1 MTGSA
6 SACAPV
12 LEGAMDSTVTA
23 GEPIPPDARLAR
35 LLGIMARLRSDGG
48 CPWDREQT
56 LDTLKP
62 FLVEESY
69 ELIDA
74 IETGSVES
82 HREELGDLLLQIV
95 FQAQIRRE
103 QGEFA
108 FADVIDTLADKLVR
122 RHPHVFG
129 STEVAGSADVVRN
142 WDAIKAKEK
151 GDQPDRSAL
160 DGIPRH
166 LPALQKAHQVQSRAS
181 RVGFDWIAVHD
192 VMLKI
197 EEELRELKQAMGAQ
211 SREAITEEI
220 GDLLFSVVNIARY
233 QGINSEEALSRTI
246 AKFIRRF
253 REIER
258 RVRASGRTL
267 AECGLDEMDSIWNE
281 VKRDEAARAAAESR
295 GE

>member
-1 MTGSA
+1 
-6 SACAPV
+6 
-12 LEGAMDSTVTA
+12 MDSTVTA

-35 LLGIMARLRSDGG
+35 LLEIMARLRSDGG

-129 STEVAGSADVVRN
+129 STEVAGSADVIRN

-151 GDQPDRSAL
+151 GDRPDRSAL

-181 RVGFDWIAVHD
+181 RVGFDWSAVHD

-197 EEELRELKQAMGAQ
+197 EEELHELKQAMGAQ

-281 VKRDEAARAAAESR
+281 VKRDEAARGAAESR
-295 GE
+295 GR

>member
-1 MTGSA
+1 
-6 SACAPV
+6 
-12 LEGAMDSTVTA
+12 MDSTVTA

-35 LLGIMARLRSDGG
+35 LLEIMARLRSDGG

-129 STEVAGSADVVRN
+129 STEVAGSADVIRN

-151 GDQPDRSAL
+151 GDRPDRSAL

-181 RVGFDWIAVHD
+181 RVGFDWSAVHD

-197 EEELRELKQAMGAQ
+197 EEELHELKQAMGAQ

-281 VKRDEAARAAAESR
+281 VKRDEAARGAAESR

>member
-1 MTGSA
+1 M
-6 SACAPV
+6 SACARV

-35 LLGIMARLRSDGG
+35 LLEIMARLRSDGG

-129 STEVAGSADVVRN
+129 STEVAGSADVIRN

-151 GDQPDRSAL
+151 GDRPDRSAL

-181 RVGFDWIAVHD
+181 RVGFDWSAVHD

-197 EEELRELKQAMGAQ
+197 EEELHELKQAMGAQ

-281 VKRDEAARAAAESR
+281 VKRDEAARGAAESR